1 MCYKLIEPTPFYH
14 CSTGCCLTFLMKQ
27 AWQVKSEIYLRS
39 YTFQTN
45 HSYDTSFNM
54 PNLALMMVK
63 DSTLLLQQNYQ
74 FYSSGQLSKQS
85 AKYLVQTGTIITM
98 KNMMITS
105 NVGKYQ
111 IPNTPIASELLH
123 QTRLPSSKK
132 ALARFLS
139 TNYNYIGRFL
149 RLKSNMNN
157 YLMPDFGY

>member
-1 MCYKLIEPTPFYH
+1 MVIVLCYKLIEPTPFYH

-45 HSYDTSFNM
+45 QSYDTSFNM

-63 DSTLLLQQNYQ
+63 NSTLVLLENYQ

-85 AKYLVQTGTIITM
+85 AKYLVHTGTVITV
-98 KNMMITS
+98 KNTMITS

-111 IPNTPIASELLH
+111 TPNTPIASKLLH
-123 QTRLPSSKK
+123 QTQLPSSKK
-132 ALARFLS
+132 PLLGFYQIIIIL
-139 TNYNYIGRFL
+139 
-149 RLKSNMNN
+149 
-157 YLMPDFGY
+157 